1 LCLNSFEDPRFVL
14 FKNLV
19 ENLNEFCVL
28 SDKLKERSI
37 IFWTNI
43 SINPNPNSTADNMR
57 KKKVNDNKFKLS
69 NIRPITKAAA

>member
-1 LCLNSFEDPRFVL
+1 MNSFEDPRFVL

>member
-1 LCLNSFEDPRFVL
+1 VFDLRFVL

>member
-1 LCLNSFEDPRFVL
+1 VFEVPRFVL

>member
-1 LCLNSFEDPRFVL
+1 VFEGPRFVL

>member
-1 LCLNSFEDPRFVL
+1 VFEDLRFVL

>member
-1 LCLNSFEDPRFVL
+1 VFEGLRFVL